1 MVLFKRGKTFKN
13 SRVKNTFFVLFLFL
27 RVCLFCFMVV
37 VFSQPDGKIRG
48 VFPNKQLVCF
58 VVFAFCILCSYQLGF
73 KSTVEFIAIKPQ
85 LVINCVLQSYS
96 LLLPSSTNICFQL
109 LFDTRSLSSAST
121 IRLAIRV
128 LARKKKKKEKRKK
141 KEEAKKLT
149 GFRSVSACYV

>member
-1 MVLFKRGKTFKN
+1 M
-13 SRVKNTFFVLFLFL
+13 FFA
-27 RVCLFCFMVV
+27 CLFVCFVSWLLF
-37 VFSQPDGKIRG
+37 FSQPDGKIRG

-58 VVFAFCILCSYQLGF
+58 VVFAFCTLCSYQIGF

-85 LVINCVLQSYS
+85 LVLICVLHSYS
-96 LLLPSSTNICFQL
+96 LLLPNSTNICFQL

-141 KEEAKKLT
+141 EKKKQKN
-149 GFRSVSACYV
+149 